1 MDNKLTKPFLLLL
14 VALVLI
20 ACYIVFRPFLIELLI
35 AAVLVSILYK
45 PYTKLMAF
53 LGGSRNLAALIMC
66 LTAVVLIIFPLS
78 QVMIVAGKK
87 SVTAYNSTVQFLAQN
102 NNIIQD
108 SYLDKL
114 GMTGLDNST
123 LKNFLLDIA
132 KKSSDWMVTAATA
145 IVKGTTNFFV
155 SLFLIIFTM
164 FFFFRDGDRMLQK
177 LMLWSP
183 LPDKHNKRIFKKFK
197 DVSYSTIVSTFVTAA
212 AQGVV
217 GAIGYAIIGL
227 PAFFPGLLIGF
238 TSLLPYI
245 GSMLVYVPTGLYL
258 LATGQ
263 IWQGVFI
270 LLWGAVII
278 GNTDNIIRTYMIQG
292 KAHVNPVFVLFSIF
306 GGVTLF
312 GFWGIV
318 IGPLII
324 SLAITIF
331 HIYEVEYGLV
341 TEDEEA
347 AMAKREEAEKKKLGQ
362 NKLMLWLKGKKKK

>member
-45 PYTKLMAF
+45 PYVKLMAF

-78 QVMIVAGKK
+78 QVMIIAGKK
-87 SVTAYNSTVQFLAQN
+87 SVTAYNNTVQFLAQN

-108 SYLDKL
+108 GYLDKL

-123 LKNFLLDIA
+123 LKNFLLDLA

-183 LPDKHNKRIFKKFK
+183 LPDKHNRRIFKKFK
-197 DVSYSTIVSTFVTAA
+197 DVSYSTIISTFVTAA
-212 AQGVV
+212 AQGIV
-217 GAIGYAIIGL
+217 GAIGFAIIGL

-245 GSMLVYVPTGLYL
+245 GSMLIYVPTGIYL

-263 IWQGVFI
+263 IWQGIFI

-341 TEDEEA
+341 TEEEEA
-347 AMAKREEAEKKKLGQ
+347 LMAKREEAEKKKLGES
-362 NKLMLWLKGKKKK
+362 KLMLWLKGGKKK